1 MVSKS
6 VSDTKKIA
14 KSLAL
19 EGKNRVYAL
28 VGDLGVGKTTFV
40 RAFLQ
45 ALGVKSRITS
55 PTFLI
60 IRSYG
65 NIYHIDCYRID
76 KPSELVKLGFKEILN
91 PPAGGKNN
99 VILIEWADR
108 VRKLLPKNTQWIYF
122 EHGKKENERN
132 IIIN

>member
-19 EGKNRVYAL
+19 KRKNHVYAL
-28 VGDLGVGKTTFV
+28 VGDLGAGKTTFV
-40 RAFLQ
+40 RAFLR

-76 KPSELVKLGFKEILN
+76 KPSELVKLGFKEILKN
-91 PPAGGKNN
+91 KNN
-99 VILIEWADR
+99 IVLIEWAGR
-108 VRKLLPKNTQWIYF
+108 IRKLLPKNTQWIYF

>member
-19 EGKNRVYAL
+19 KGENRVYAL
-28 VGDLGVGKTTFV
+28 VGDLGAGKTTFV

-60 IRSYG
+60 IRTYG

-76 KPSELVKLGFKEILN
+76 KPSELVKLGFKEILKD
-91 PPAGGKNN
+91 KNN

-108 VRKLLPKNTQWIYF
+108 VKKLLPKNTQ
-122 EHGKKENERN
+122 
-132 IIIN
+132 

>member
-6 VSDTKKIA
+6 VSDTEKIA
-14 KSLAL
+14 KNLAL
-19 EGKNRVYAL
+19 KHKNRVYAL
-28 VGDLGVGKTTFV
+28 VGDLGAGKTTFV
-40 RAFLQ
+40 RAFLR

-60 IRSYG
+60 MRSYD
-65 NIYHIDCYRID
+65 NIYHIDSYRID
-76 KPSELVKLGFKEILN
+76 KPSELVKLGFKEILKD
-91 PPAGGKNN
+91 KNN